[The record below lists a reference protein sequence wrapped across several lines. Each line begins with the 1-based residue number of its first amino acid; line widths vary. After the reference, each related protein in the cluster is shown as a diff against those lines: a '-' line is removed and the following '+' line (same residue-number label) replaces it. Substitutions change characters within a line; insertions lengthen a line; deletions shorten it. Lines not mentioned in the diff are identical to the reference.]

1 MKQREAIEQ
10 WVDALG
16 LNRDNNDKAESFGD
30 RKYKFSLYL
39 LNQDGNY
46 IKLRKG
52 SIHELKI
59 EDDVMSWFHR
69 GHLTILNPGD
79 IIERSEE
86 ISTGDDIRSEKVK
99 VVPYKFRGDCR
110 DLIYLAF
117 EPHIDVGE
125 EGESMTD
132 TIDSPSYT
140 MKFLFTVY
148 ATEDV
153 VSPEG
158 RSKKLQKM
166 YFHDYRYQ
174 LLREKNLYYSTAK
187 SLSKAGKVTAR
198 STPVGQQSNTTRS
211 KATGEIIQDILRM
224 ALPGSDTKK
233 QFSTDWNIG
242 AESKFYTSPANF
254 KAIDDL
260 NYILDRHVSTSD
272 YGKQPC
278 IFRLER
284 QTERWHLL
292 PVEEYFRRTKIGILP
307 GVLQTE
313 HFILSN
319 DSETENVKI
328 PPEKKTFG
336 MGVRTANTNYH
347 FPDISVIDDY
357 NFSEI
362 NGVDCQEILN
372 SVISHDKSIADKR
385 FNISVQGSNIGNVRD
400 EFQKRFV
407 NYTFGGEGGHGST
420 SWISDTSRNKNYNFQ
435 VQYNDHPET
444 TKNNLLLAAFLLGN
458 TIQFQ
463 SQGETSRRAGVW
475 IAIDRNTNYIDS
487 SYESKILGQ
496 YFVTRV
502 THTITPTGEYKNNI
516 MGVKPYFYRDEQFDN
531 VDLWE
536 KNTNLMPEDS
546 NV

>member
-10 WVDALG
+10 WVAALG

-59 EDDVMSWFHR
+59 EDDVMSWFHQ
-69 GHLTILNPGD
+69 GYLTISNPGD

-86 ISTGDDIRSEKVK
+86 VSTGDDIRSEKVK

-125 EGESMTD
+125 EGESMSD

-174 LLREKNLYYSTAK
+174 LLREKNLYYSTGKA
-187 SLSKAGKVTAR
+187 LSKSGKVTDT
-198 STPVGQQSNTTRS
+198 STPVGQRSNTERS
-211 KATGEIIQDILRM
+211 KPTGEIIQDILRI
-224 ALPGSDTKK
+224 ALPGSDTEQ
-233 QFSTDWNIG
+233 QFSLDWNIG
-242 AESKFYTSPANF
+242 AGAEFYTSPANF

-284 QTERWHLL
+284 QTEKWHLL

-319 DSETENVKI
+319 DSETNNVKI

-347 FPDISVIDDY
+347 FPDISIIDDY

-372 SVISHDKSIADKR
+372 SVISHDKSISDKR
-385 FNISVQGSNIGNVRD
+385 FNISVQGSNIGNVRE
-400 EFQKRFV
+400 EFQKKFV
-407 NYTFGGEGGHGST
+407 NYTFGGEGGHGAT

-435 VQYNDHPET
+435 VQYNDHPEVSR
-444 TKNNLLLAAFLLGN
+444 NNLLLAAFLLGN

-475 IAIDRNTNYIDS
+475 IALDRNTNYIDS

-502 THTITPTGEYKNNI
+502 THTITSTGEYKNNI

-531 VDLWE
+531 EDIWE
-536 KNTNLMPEDS
+536 RDTNKMPEDA